1 METTYFV
8 RKDSIVRAIWG
19 RRDTILFIFA
29 GAAAEFALN
38 NAVDWLYFTG
48 RLPADPLKRLFS
60 TVTYSKRIVF
70 SEDSKAL
77 ATIDQIYTIH
87 KGVEDARKASIPQWA
102 YLDVLYMLIYY
113 SIVSFEL
120 LERKLTP
127 EEKDEVYDVFLRLGR
142 RMQLEGLPNTYTEWL
157 ESREAHLNQNL
168 ECSKF
173 TIDLFKQYRKHLGA
187 LRYWL
192 LVESQKLILPR
203 QALSLLEFS
212 KFSLFTPFVP
222 LYKLS
227 RKAKLD
233 WFIMSMILPT
243 EYRQQVKEL
252 SDP

>member
-1 METTYFV
+1 MSTTYFV
-8 RKDSIVRAIWG
+8 RKGSIVRAIWG

-38 NAVDWLYFTG
+38 KAVDWLYFTG

-77 ATIDQIYTIH
+77 ETIDQIYTIH
-87 KGVEDARKASIPQWA
+87 KGVEEARKESIPSWA

-120 LERKLTP
+120 LERKLTND
-127 EEKDEVYDVFLRLGR
+127 EKDEIYDVFLRLGR
-142 RMQLEGLPNTYTEWL
+142 RMKLEGLPTTYTEWL
-157 ESREAHLNQNL
+157 ASRQEHLNQNL
-168 ECSKF
+168 TCSEF

-203 QALSLLEFS
+203 RALSLL
-212 KFSLFTPFVP
+212 KFSTVSFFVPFVP
-222 LYKLS
+222 LYKFS
-227 RKAKLD
+227 RKMKLD
-233 WFIMSMILPT
+233 WFIMSLILPT
-243 EYRQQVKEL
+243 EYRQQVREL
-252 SDP
+252 SGH